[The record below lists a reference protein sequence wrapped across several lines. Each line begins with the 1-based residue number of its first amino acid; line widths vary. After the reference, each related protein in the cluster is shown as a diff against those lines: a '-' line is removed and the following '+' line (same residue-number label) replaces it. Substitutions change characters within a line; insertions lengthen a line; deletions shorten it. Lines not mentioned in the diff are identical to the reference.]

1 MSNETTTEHK
11 SSLADI
17 KAGDTIISIRKTLHG
32 PYYKTHVVTKV
43 DRTKVFVGEDA
54 FFKKNGYPVGAGDN
68 KLSAYAPDQ
77 IVYPFHTDKK
87 TALQLMEEHNAYVN
101 AKRDRR
107 DSIRYITENVDKLTD
122 EKLAAIVA
130 LINS

>member
-43 DRTKVFVGEDA
+43 TEYFLNTSYFAEKP
-54 FFKKNGYPVGAGDN
+54 K
-68 KLSAYAPDQ
+68 
-77 IVYPFHTDKK
+77 YPF
-87 TALQLMEEHNAYVN
+87 
-101 AKRDRR
+101 
-107 DSIRYITENVDKLTD
+107 
-122 EKLAAIVA
+122 VA
-130 LINS
+130 LAGIIKP